1 MVLCARAPSARAEL
15 RYYDIFLKW
24 PNRQNNL
31 ISLLKILRRRQIM
44 LWEKKTQLAREAKN
58 AVDFEYGQGEIK
70 AMKAEIHRMQVC
82 IRFQTLHNE
91 CLFWIGFWRRNEV
104 KSLENVDVCSCTGN
118 YVKECAKRYDW
129 PKQMFCTCL
138 ARAAGIMP
146 SKVTDKQYDWSER
159 TLCACS
165 ALAPGITSTIVKDN
179 IIGQKEKFA
188 RTSRWMLLAGCCLTR
203 F

>member
-1 MVLCARAPSARAEL
+1 MVLRARAPSARAEL

-82 IRFQTLHNE
+82 IRFQTPHNE
-91 CLFWIGFWRRNEV
+91 CLF
-104 KSLENVDVCSCTGN
+104 
-118 YVKECAKRYDW
+118 
-129 PKQMFCTCL
+129 
-138 ARAAGIMP
+138 
-146 SKVTDKQYDWSER
+146 
-159 TLCACS
+159 
-165 ALAPGITSTIVKDN
+165 
-179 IIGQKEKFA
+179 
-188 RTSRWMLLAGCCLTR
+188 
-203 F
+203 